1 MNKGRAAKSM
11 EEEQT
16 QKDSYNRPNK
26 TRSFIDPLF
35 LSQFDSQS
43 LSCTNSKSLWGW
55 LNLNPSP
62 INISILK
69 KVKKKKLYIYVF
81 VKKIITMYVL
91 PCIINLFIM
100 VLLLQLSLQ
109 LHSSSFL
116 HLCPLWREVKGV
128 IVVVDMSTLVKKSY
142 GFSILVFNVWWNL
155 SLFLALS
162 LAIIMAI
169 G

>member
-69 KVKKKKLYIYVF
+69 KVKKKKLYICIC
-81 VKKIITMYVL
+81 KKNNHHVCSSMHYKFIHYGSVITVIL
-91 PCIINLFIM
+91 TVTFFFL
-100 VLLLQLSLQ
+100 
-109 LHSSSFL
+109 SSF
-116 HLCPLWREVKGV
+116 
-128 IVVVDMSTLVKKSY
+128 MSTVERSERSY
-142 GFSILVFNVWWNL
+142 CCC
-155 SLFLALS
+155 
-162 LAIIMAI
+162 
-169 G
+169 